1 MKFWQRKNK
10 VSKGQL
16 VAIAGTR
23 ALLGLGAGLLLSPKF
38 DNPKRRIIGLAL
50 FGVGLAST
58 IPIARS
64 LFAR

>member
-1 MKFWQRKNK
+1 MKLWFRKK
-10 VSKGQL
+10 TVSKRQL
-16 VAIAGTR
+16 AAIAGTR

-38 DNPKRRIIGLAL
+38 TSQKRRVIGLAL
-50 FGVGLAST
+50 FGVGVAST

>member
-10 VSKGQL
+10 VSKRQL
-16 VAIAGTR
+16 AAIAGTR
-23 ALLGLGAGLLLSPKF
+23 ALLGLGAGLLLSPRF

-50 FGVGLAST
+50 FGVGVAST